1 METRACFKNIES
13 TLSVIRSL
21 DLGAQICSPL
31 TTLTDLSI
39 SVMKIYEK
47 IVSSICQRLLDKHWK
62 PYELEMIPQIE
73 GIYLIGRT
81 DPRQDPEVL
90 YVGRTNYVHRR
101 MEEHKRQDLD
111 RYVNLHNKDKCL
123 TEIEL
128 CRHKSFC
135 CWIFLG
141 MCSFKRK

>member
-21 DLGAQICSPL
+21 DLGAKICSPL

-47 IVSSICQRLLDKHWK
+47 MVSSICQRLLDKQWK
-62 PYELEMIPQIE
+62 PYELEMIPQVE

-90 YVGRTNYVHRR
+90 YVGRTIIMFIGGWKNTRGR
-101 MEEHKRQDLD
+101 
-111 RYVNLHNKDKCL
+111 
-123 TEIEL
+123 I
-128 CRHKSFC
+128 
-135 CWIFLG
+135 WIDT
-141 MCSFKRK
+141 